1 MPINKTSFRKLV
13 DRILDSDLQKEST
26 DLVQLLENEIDLD
39 WREAVELAEELG
51 REFSL
56 HSLPIYAYQFL
67 ARFAEENGAS
77 QILDPCVE
85 GGMLLSSLVDQIGE
99 DVKGH
104 GIVQDSKLGVLARAI
119 GKDLPVTW
127 EESPPLEGVRDLSGS
142 FDFIASMPPFGA
154 KERAG
159 ETFDFRGQEVELRG
173 AESHLAVLKASRLL
187 REGGR
192 AVFLVPDSFFWKK
205 LSPWEE
211 MGEAG
216 IFPQAVISLPA
227 GSLSNTGIPVNFLMV
242 GGEPS
247 DRLFVAKL
255 SASGQIDPILSNLS
269 SRKEG
274 SKKELGVFVE
284 HDQFESW
291 RSIELDEQIE
301 RLARRSGM
309 EELQLG
315 QVAEAIFTSQPADGN
330 ETFESKQN
338 ALYLPR
344 HGRPSLVTTEPEE
357 ATPPRNFLQITL
369 DPEQASAEFVARFL
383 HSEFGE
389 VLFERW
395 AKGSTPMHIST
406 TGLEDRRIFL
416 PGIDTQEDVL
426 ESHQTMEELRLQLN
440 QLESRLWKRPVS
452 VDDIN
457 QKVSRLNKDEGI
469 ESWIETLPFPLA
481 SVLRKY
487 HAVESLRDKCGFLLD
502 FFEATAEFFTVVML
516 SALQNDE
523 NRFRNRKGKW
533 LGVDEGYGESLKKSS
548 FGNWSEIGSRVAKE
562 TRRMISGDERDQCLE
577 LYRARSADWVQA
589 VSNKELYKVL
599 DTVVDYRN
607 SWKGHSATTTKEK
620 IFQERLRKLEGKLNE
635 VRNVI
640 SYAFE
645 DVGLLKPEQ
654 MRYTEGVYHAQ
665 VKELKG
671 AQTIFE
677 ERTTETTV
685 PMDTKRLYLMEKG
698 QNRALELL
706 PFFRLMASPR
716 SEENAFYF
724 YNRVEDEQ
732 SGKVRWLTYHFEG
745 SRDEDKAP
753 TIESPDA
760 VDALQKLI
768 EDE

>member
-1 MPINKTSFRKLV
+1 
-13 DRILDSDLQKEST
+13 
-26 DLVQLLENEIDLD
+26 
-39 WREAVELAEELG
+39 
-51 REFSL
+51 
-56 HSLPIYAYQFL
+56 
-67 ARFAEENGAS
+67 
-77 QILDPCVE
+77 
-85 GGMLLSSLVDQIGE
+85 
-99 DVKGH
+99 
-104 GIVQDSKLGVLARAI
+104 
-119 GKDLPVTW
+119 
-127 EESPPLEGVRDLSGS
+127 
-142 FDFIASMPPFGA
+142 MPPFGA

-159 ETFDFRGQEVELRG
+159 ETFDFRGQKVELRG
-173 AESHLAVLKASRLL
+173 AEGHLAVLKASRLL

-211 MGEAG
+211 MSEAG
-216 IFPQAVISLPA
+216 VFPQAVISLPA

-242 GGEPS
+242 GGEPA

-269 SRKEG
+269 SRREG
-274 SKKELGVFVE
+274 SKKELGVLVE

-291 RSIELDEQIE
+291 RSIELDEQID

-309 EELQLG
+309 EECQLG
-315 QVAEAIFTSQPADGN
+315 QVVEAIFTSQPTDGN

-344 HGRPSLVTTEPEE
+344 HGRPSQVTTEPEE
-357 ATPPRNFLQITL
+357 ATPPRNFLQVKL

-383 HSEFGE
+383 QSEFGE

-416 PGIDTQEDVL
+416 PGIDKQEDVL

-523 NRFRNRKGKW
+523 KRFRNRKGKW

-548 FGNWSEIGSRVAKE
+548 FGSWSEIGSRVAKD

-577 LYRARSADWVQA
+577 LYRARSAAWVQA
-589 VSNKELYKVL
+589 ISNKELYKVL

-685 PMDTKRLYLMEKG
+685 PMDTKRLYLMEEG

-706 PFFRLMASPR
+706 PFFRLMPSPR